1 MALAI
6 ALVIPMFATG
16 LAEEQSEIDLYAPEL
31 YAGEAVPA
39 EEPGTVESMGAEAP
53 AGETPGDYAVP
64 APSLDGAAGELVP
77 MGIEPMNAS
86 QTITLSKEKDN
97 GEITLAVGEQ
107 RQIDPTFATA
117 NGWTVTGYKS
127 SKAKA
132 VTVDGN
138 GLVTACA
145 EGKAKITV
153 KTDNKKKAKIK
164 VKVID
169 PYKPDNIAIAQGKE
183 ITLAVGQSV
192 RLDAVLSPV
201 TAQTT
206 LEWKSSKG
214 KYVTVDGSGVVYAA
228 AEGSAKITVKTHNKK
243 KASIK
248 VKVVDPYKPNGVSIP
263 QGKEAT
269 LTVGQTLQLGAALS
283 PSTAQTTLV
292 WTSSKPG
299 VATVDGSGFV
309 TTVGKGSAKITV
321 KTHNGKKA
329 TFKVTVNGGVVE
341 LSDYIGKSIYATG
354 KALGIHIRTKKVNIC
369 GDGDCFVDL
378 SSGENSFIKL
388 SDDCCGTTWTIRLK
402 GGSGY
407 TLFGVKPGMDL
418 EEAKAT
424 ARRYVQQN
432 IGYRSMC
439 EDYISWSDTWRIEY
453 ELNGYL
459 NDPDVYKLIID
470 FEQSNG
476 TVTEIS
482 ADCGGA

>member
-1 MALAI
+1 MKRTLALVLAVLLALSTIALAES
-6 ALVIPMFATG
+6 T
-16 LAEEQSEIDLYAPEL
+16 EL
-31 YAGEAVPA
+31 
-39 EEPGTVESMGAEAP
+39 
-53 AGETPGDYAVP
+53 
-64 APSLDGAAGELVP
+64 EL
-77 MGIEPMNAS
+77 
-86 QTITLSKEKDN
+86 QTIVLSKEKDN

-107 RQIDPTFATA
+107 RQIDPAFATA

-283 PSTAQTTLV
+283 PSTAQATLV

-299 VATVDGSGFV
+299 VATVDGGGLV
-309 TTVGKGSAKITV
+309 TAVDKGSAKITV

-329 TFKVTVNGGVVE
+329 TCKVKVDEEGNTVYVATSYDDNLAVRSSPDKTANILTTIRRG
-341 LSDYIGKSIYATG
+341 YTG
-354 KALGIHIRTKKVNIC
+354 KLLSKKTINGWEWYYVDYNGTKGWVLSNGADLWNKDGSDASGRSHGYTIVIAANNKVLLRLGP
-369 GDGDCFVDL
+369 DL
-378 SSGENSFIKL
+378 SEESWYTIYKNEALSFMQNTAVDSRGVIWYEVDCDGVYYWAPGTDVTL
-388 SDDCCGTTWTIRLK
+388 S
-402 GGSGY
+402 
-407 TLFGVKPGMDL
+407 
-418 EEAKAT
+418 
-424 ARRYVQQN
+424 
-432 IGYRSMC
+432 
-439 EDYISWSDTWRIEY
+439 
-453 ELNGYL
+453 
-459 NDPDVYKLIID
+459 
-470 FEQSNG
+470 
-476 TVTEIS
+476 
-482 ADCGGA
+482 

>member
-1 MALAI
+1 MKRTLALVLAVLLALSTIALAES
-6 ALVIPMFATG
+6 T
-16 LAEEQSEIDLYAPEL
+16 EL
-31 YAGEAVPA
+31 
-39 EEPGTVESMGAEAP
+39 
-53 AGETPGDYAVP
+53 
-64 APSLDGAAGELVP
+64 EL
-77 MGIEPMNAS
+77 
-86 QTITLSKEKDN
+86 QTIVLSKEKDN

-107 RQIDPTFATA
+107 RQIDPAFATA

-283 PSTAQTTLV
+283 PSTAQATLV
-292 WTSSKPG
+292 WTSNKPG

-309 TTVGKGSAKITV
+309 TAVGKGSAKITV

-329 TFKVTVNGGVVE
+329 TFKV
-341 LSDYIGKSIYATG
+341 
-354 KALGIHIRTKKVNIC
+354 KVNAATATAIPFPRSSTIYFSDH
-369 GDGDCFVDL
+369 GSWYEEITLNTDWTFSGSYGAHKYDYNDEIIMYAVDF
-378 SSGENSFIKL
+378 SGKL
-388 SDDCCGTTWTIRLK
+388 SNIKKIDAYTYSMQIESISLK
-402 GGSGY
+402 QEGNAYAEPSYAKGDTLILYLSGQKRIIPGSFVA
-407 TLFGVKPGMDL
+407 LDAP
-418 EEAKAT
+418 A
-424 ARRYVQQN
+424 
-432 IGYRSMC
+432 
-439 EDYISWSDTWRIEY
+439 EDA
-453 ELNGYL
+453 
-459 NDPDVYKLIID
+459 NDQYCALYN
-470 FEQSNG
+470 QSNDVKKWEG
-476 TVTEIS
+476 S
-482 ADCGGA
+482 WG